1 VVLLFVQSDELLIIN
16 EVDSLLLS
24 LSLKGFFDFLN
35 DFLLNRVVLTFEI
48 QAEFLYCADIFYDK
62 KLFFK

>member
-1 VVLLFVQSDELLIIN
+1 MVLLFVQSDELLIIN

-35 DFLLNRVVLTFEI
+35 DLLLNRVILTFEI
-48 QAEFLYCADIFYDK
+48 
-62 KLFFK
+62 